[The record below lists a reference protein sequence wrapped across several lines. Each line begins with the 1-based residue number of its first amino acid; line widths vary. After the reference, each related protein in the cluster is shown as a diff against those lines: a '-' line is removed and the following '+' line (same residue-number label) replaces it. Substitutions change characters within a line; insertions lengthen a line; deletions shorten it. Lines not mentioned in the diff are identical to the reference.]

1 MRVPRVTVL
10 HHPVLKKMGFPVQVR
25 NYLIYLLCS
34 FFAFIGSQLFI
45 LFSMN
50 GELHTV
56 SLETE
61 YRYDLLIPIY
71 HDDDDDDDDDDSAK
85 SNIIAT
91 DWDNNT
97 VYYADSSLGTI
108 NSLPLSVR

>member
-1 MRVPRVTVL
+1 MRVLRVTVL
-10 HHPVLKKMGFPVQVR
+10 HHPVLKKMGFLVQVR

-34 FFAFIGSQLFI
+34 FLLLGSQLFI

-71 HDDDDDDDDDDSAK
+71 HDDDDDDDSAK

-108 NSLPLSVR
+108 NSLSLSVR

>member
-1 MRVPRVTVL
+1 
-10 HHPVLKKMGFPVQVR
+10 
-25 NYLIYLLCS
+25 
-34 FFAFIGSQLFI
+34 
-45 LFSMN
+45 MN

-71 HDDDDDDDDDDSAK
+71 HDDDDDDDSAK

-108 NSLPLSVR
+108 NSLSLSVR